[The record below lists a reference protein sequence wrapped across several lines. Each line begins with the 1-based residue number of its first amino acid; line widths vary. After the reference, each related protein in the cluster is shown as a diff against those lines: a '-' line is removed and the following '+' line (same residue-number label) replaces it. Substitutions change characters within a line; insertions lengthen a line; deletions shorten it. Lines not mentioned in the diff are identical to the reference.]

1 MMTKSAGNAQ
11 GRSTKSDS
19 CNLTS
24 KQTTT
29 WYTRNIQKHTYLN
42 IRVSGG
48 QDLCGPTPHTG
59 RWVQHRQTNK
69 ESNTHTLTL
78 HIQETHRKA
87 PVSPKDP
94 EELAGRGAQHCK
106 VGLSLQPNKK
116 PRRNT
121 KSRRSFPKTMILG
134 AFLHCRN
141 ACCVVGSSYQ
151 TSQNFSNYQ

>member
-42 IRVSGG
+42 FRVAGG
-48 QDLCGPTPHTG
+48 QDLCGPTP
-59 RWVQHRQTNK
+59 
-69 ESNTHTLTL
+69 
-78 HIQETHRKA
+78 THRSMGATQTEKQGVKYAHLDSTHPSNPSKA

-94 EELAGRGAQHCK
+94 EELAGRGDQHCK

-121 KSRRSFPKTMILG
+121 KSRRSFPKTMILET
-134 AFLHCRN
+134 FLHCRN

>member
-1 MMTKSAGNAQ
+1 MLKGGVQ
-11 GRSTKSDS
+11 
-19 CNLTS
+19 NLIVAISPAS
-24 KQTTT
+24 KQLPGIPETS
-29 WYTRNIQKHTYLN
+29 RNIL
-42 IRVSGG
+42 ILISGSLEAKICVG
-48 QDLCGPTPHTG
+48 LHPHTG

-121 KSRRSFPKTMILG
+121 KSRRSFPKTMILET
-134 AFLHCRN
+134 FLHCRN